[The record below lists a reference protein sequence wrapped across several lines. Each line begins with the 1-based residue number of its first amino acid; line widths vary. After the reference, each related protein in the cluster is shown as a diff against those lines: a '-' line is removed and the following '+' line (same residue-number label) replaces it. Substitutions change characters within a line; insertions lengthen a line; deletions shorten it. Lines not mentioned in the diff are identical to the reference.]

1 MDRSVLNSAAYIG
14 IVIATG
20 WLLFLGRDLLIPLV
34 IAIIIWFLITA
45 ITEYLENRNHEEP
58 VNPNERWSIP
68 NLPSWWKLPRWIAMT
83 LAIILFGLLIQIVVT
98 LVSSNFQSFVNEL
111 PDYQSKFENLV
122 GKLTDVS
129 GIQIMENIESAIP
142 DLKSI
147 VGKVSSVAGDIFGAT
162 TFVLLYLIFLL
173 IEQKNISNKIESL
186 KNYRFIEKGRADRTI
201 KNINY
206 RIKKYISVKTIISCA
221 TGLITG
227 IFLYIIGL
235 PFAITFGLIAFFLNF
250 IPTIGSLVSVIFP
263 TALALV
269 HYGTPDQII
278 TIQPVVILVALGLI
292 QFSIGNLI
300 EPKLMGGHLN
310 ISSLVI
316 LIMLVIWGY
325 IWGILGAIMSVPMT
339 VIIMIL
345 CEGHPKTKAFA
356 ILLSEKGKI
365 EDLDTP
371 ERINES
377 DTI

>member
-1 MDRSVLNSAAYIG
+1 MDRSILNSAAFIG
-14 IVIATG
+14 IIVAIG
-20 WLLFLGRDLLIPLV
+20 FLLIQGRDLLIPLV

-45 ITEYLENRNHEEP
+45 ITEYLENTNIEEP
-58 VNPNERWSIP
+58 MNPNEKWSIP
-68 NLPSWWKLPRWIAMT
+68 NLPSWWKLPRWLAMT
-83 LAIILFGLLIQIVVT
+83 LAIVLFGVLTQVVVT
-98 LVSSNFQSFVNEL
+98 LVSNNYQSFINEL
-111 PDYQSKFENLV
+111 PSYQTKFENLI
-122 GKLTDVS
+122 GKLTEFS

-142 DLKSI
+142 DLASI
-147 VGKVSSVAGDIFGAT
+147 VGKVSSVAGAIFGAT

-173 IEQKNISNKIESL
+173 IEQKNIRSKIESL
-186 KNYRFIEKGRADRTI
+186 KSYHFIDKDRADRTI

-206 RIKKYISVKTIISCA
+206 RIKKYISVKTIISSA

-269 HYGTPDQII
+269 HYGTADQII
-278 TIQPVVILVALGLI
+278 TIEPFLILVVLGLI

-316 LIMLVIWGY
+316 LFMLVVWGS

-371 ERINES
+371 EQNS
-377 DTI
+377 

>member
-1 MDRSVLNSAAYIG
+1 MDRSILNFAAFTG
-14 IVIATG
+14 VIIAVG
-20 WLLFLGRDLLIPLV
+20 WLLYIGQNLLVPLV

-45 ITEYLENRNHEEP
+45 ITEYFENSNTE
-58 VNPNERWSIP
+58 NSTKPNERWSIP
-68 NLPSWWKLPRWIAMT
+68 NLPSWWKLPRWLAMT
-83 LAIILFGLLIQIVVT
+83 LAIFVFGLLTQIIVS
-98 LVSSNFQSFVNEL
+98 LVSSNLQSFIEEL
-111 PDYQSKFENLV
+111 PSYQTKLESLIS
-122 GKLTDVS
+122 KLTELS
-129 GIQIMENIESAIP
+129 GIQIMENLRSSIP
-142 DLKSI
+142 DLSMI
-147 VGKVSSVAGDIFGAT
+147 VSTVTSAVGDIFSVT
-162 TFVLLYLIFLL
+162 TFVILYLVFLL
-173 IEQKNISNKIESL
+173 VEQTNIKNKIESL
-186 KNYRFIEKGRADRTI
+186 KNYRIIEKGRADRTI

-227 IFLYIIGL
+227 IFLQIMEL

-250 IPTIGSLVSVIFP
+250 IPTIGSLISVIFP

-269 HYGTPDQII
+269 HYGTPEQLI
-278 TIQPVVILVALGLI
+278 TFEPIVILVALGII

-316 LIMLVIWGY
+316 LVMLVFWGS

-345 CEGHPKTKAFA
+345 CEGHPRTKAIA
-356 ILLSEKGKI
+356 ILLSEKGGI

-371 ERINES
+371 EKEVQS
-377 DTI
+377 

>member
-1 MDRSVLNSAAYIG
+1 MDRSILNFAAFTG
-14 IVIATG
+14 VIIAVG
-20 WLLFLGRDLLIPLV
+20 WLLYIGQNLLVPLV

-45 ITEYLENRNHEEP
+45 ITEYFENSNT
-58 VNPNERWSIP
+58 VNSTNPNERWSIP
-68 NLPSWWKLPRWIAMT
+68 NLPSWWKLPRWLAMT
-83 LAIILFGLLIQIVVT
+83 LAIFVFGLLTQIIVS
-98 LVSSNFQSFVNEL
+98 LVSSNLQSFIEEL
-111 PDYQSKFENLV
+111 PSYQTKLESLIS
-122 GKLTDVS
+122 KLTELS
-129 GIQIMENIESAIP
+129 GIQIMENLRSSIP
-142 DLKSI
+142 DLSMI
-147 VGKVSSVAGDIFGAT
+147 VSAVTSAVGDIFSVT
-162 TFVLLYLIFLL
+162 TFVILYLVFLL
-173 IEQKNISNKIESL
+173 VEQTNIKNKIESL

-227 IFLYIIGL
+227 IFLQIMEL

-250 IPTIGSLVSVIFP
+250 IPTIGSLISVIFP

-269 HYGTPDQII
+269 HYGTPEQLI
-278 TIQPVVILVALGLI
+278 TFEPIVILVALGTI

-316 LIMLVIWGY
+316 LIMLVFWGS

-345 CEGHPKTKAFA
+345 CEGHPRTKAIA
-356 ILLSEKGKI
+356 ILLSEKGGI

-371 ERINES
+371 EQEVQS
-377 DTI
+377 

>member
-1 MDRSVLNSAAYIG
+1 MDRSILNFAAFTG
-14 IVIATG
+14 VIIAVG
-20 WLLFLGRDLLIPLV
+20 WLLYIGQNLLVPLV

-45 ITEYLENRNHEEP
+45 ITEYFENSNTE
-58 VNPNERWSIP
+58 NSTKPNERWSIP
-68 NLPSWWKLPRWIAMT
+68 NLPSWWKLPRWLAMT
-83 LAIILFGLLIQIVVT
+83 LAIFVFGLLTQIIVS
-98 LVSSNFQSFVNEL
+98 LVSSNLQSFIDEL
-111 PDYQSKFENLV
+111 PSYQTKLESLIS
-122 GKLTDVS
+122 KLTELS
-129 GIQIMENIESAIP
+129 GIQIMENLRSSIP
-142 DLKSI
+142 DLSMI
-147 VGKVSSVAGDIFGAT
+147 VSAVTSAVGDIFSVT
-162 TFVLLYLIFLL
+162 TFVILYLVFLL
-173 IEQKNISNKIESL
+173 VEQTNIKNKIESL

-227 IFLYIIGL
+227 IFLQIMEL

-250 IPTIGSLVSVIFP
+250 IPTIGSLISVIFP

-269 HYGTPDQII
+269 HYGTPEQLI
-278 TIQPVVILVALGLI
+278 TFEPVVILVALGTI

-316 LIMLVIWGY
+316 LVMLVFWGS

-345 CEGHPKTKAFA
+345 CEGHPRTKAIA
-356 ILLSEKGKI
+356 ILLSEKGGI

-371 ERINES
+371 EKEVQS
-377 DTI
+377 